1 MTNAEKFILKE
12 KEGKETVI
20 ALLSLFNGR
29 SYKFA
34 NSALNAAKMFL
45 NEESQFKAENALQ
58 KIHSLAEKENPA
70 PKKKTVNDIE
80 EGKKIFNAVK
90 DAVKDQEI
98 FTLLLKDAKIKSY
111 VEGVLTLKFD
121 SDYKTNHFE
130 KYYKVRF
137 ENKAS
142 ELFGKEIK
150 VEVE

>member
-20 ALLSLFNGR
+20 ALLSLFDGR

-34 NSALNAAKMFL
+34 NSALNAVKMFL

-58 KIHSLAEKENPA
+58 KIHSLAE
-70 PKKKTVNDIE
+70 

-90 DAVKDQEI
+90 NAVKDQEI

-150 VEVE
+150 VELEGAK